1 MEYRAV
7 GNRCAVDIPALKFPV
22 PAEKALSILIDKGF
36 KIIEVDLLSLAR
48 ECIGKSRYQR
58 GVHPDLA
65 PDVVDCS
72 SFMKWLYAQRGI
84 WLPRRSIQQ
93 RAMGQTIELNGI
105 SPGDLVFVSG
115 RIDYFVDD
123 PSAGVGHVGLA
134 TETQTVIHAANKRA
148 GVVETPLDRFISEF
162 EFRGARRLI
171 PKKRHV
177 MTLEI
182 PKQRCVETSDDIK
195 WIILQSL
202 PVPAPRPS

>member
-1 MEYRAV
+1 MKYRAV
-7 GNRCAVDIPALKFPV
+7 GNRCAVDIPALKLPV
-22 PAEKALSILIDKGF
+22 PAEQALSILINKGF

-93 RAMGQTIELNGI
+93 RAMGQAVELEKI
-105 SPGDLVFVSG
+105 SPGDLIFVSG
-115 RIDYFVDD
+115 WIDYFVDD
-123 PSAGVGHVGLA
+123 PNDGVGHVGIA
-134 TETQTVIHAANKRA
+134 TEAITVIHAANKRA
-148 GVVETPLDRFISEF
+148 GIIETPLNRFVGKSD
-162 EFRGARRLI
+162 FRGARRLI
-171 PKKRHV
+171 PKQRPV
-177 MTLEI
+177 ITLET

-195 WIILQSL
+195 WIVLQSL
-202 PVPAPRPS
+202 PLPVPKPS